1 MKTAVIHARI
11 DPQVKKQAEEVLKS
25 LGINPTDAINIF
37 YRQIT
42 FRRGLP
48 FAVSIPN
55 KKTTATLA
63 KSRRGEEV
71 EAFDTLDDLF
81 ESWEK

>member
-11 DPQVKKQAEEVLKS
+11 EPQVKVQAEEVLHK
-25 LGINPTDAINIF
+25 LGISPTDAINIF

-42 FRRGLP
+42 LQRGLP
-48 FAVSIPN
+48 FSVSIPN
-55 KKTTATLA
+55 EKTAATLA

-71 EAFDTLDDLF
+71 ESFDTLDDLF
-81 ESWEK
+81 ESWKK